1 MQLSAMERRA
11 QYSLLSEENFLL
23 SFKSRLKHTSLGN
36 SFLMYLFFFSAN
48 AVSVLWADRVIP
60 LITWVIL
67 FGVSA

>member
-1 MQLSAMERRA
+1 MNAMERRA

-36 SFLMYLFFFSAN
+36 SFQMYLFFFSAN
-48 AVSVLWADRVIP
+48 AMSVLWADRVIP